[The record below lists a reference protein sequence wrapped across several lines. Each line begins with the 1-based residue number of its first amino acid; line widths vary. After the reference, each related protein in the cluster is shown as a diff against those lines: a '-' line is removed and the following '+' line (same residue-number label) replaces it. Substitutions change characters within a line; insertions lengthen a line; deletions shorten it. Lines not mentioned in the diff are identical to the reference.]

1 MNKVIYIGN
10 SLRVAEAIYRLKDV
24 ELLAV
29 IYQTGK
35 VSAAEISRSM
45 IPCEHIGVNS
55 KRSLTDACRDYY
67 GKVDFAV
74 MYSFG
79 IILPEELTKEM
90 EIYNF
95 HPGDLRDNRGSSPIN
110 WSILLNRRETK
121 MTLHKVGKEIDL
133 GEVISEHICNIYPHD
148 VPSTLSA
155 RMSGEIPS
163 MVLELISFRQSKKMP
178 TIIAHGVYRQRIR
191 EEDYT
196 IHPEDSDEM
205 IDAKIR
211 SQYDYG
217 GAIVLKDGFKM
228 QVDSMEAY
236 RTVIRG
242 HSI

>member
-10 SLRVAEAIYRLKDV
+10 SIRAAEAIHHLKDV

-35 VSAAEISRSM
+35 VSAVEISQSM
-45 IPCEHIGVNS
+45 LPCEHIGVDS
-55 KRSLTDACRDYY
+55 KCALTNACREYY
-67 GKVDFAV
+67 TEVDFAV

-79 IILPEELTKEM
+79 IILPEDLTKEM
-90 EIYNF
+90 DIYNF

-133 GEVISEHICNIYPHD
+133 GEVISEHSCTIYPHD
-148 VPSTLSA
+148 LPSTLSA
-155 RMSGEIPS
+155 RMNGEIPS
-163 MVLELISFRQSKKMP
+163 MILELLAFREGKRHSIFIEQ
-178 TIIAHGVYRQRIR
+178 GVYRPRICER
-191 EEDYT
+191 DYT
-196 IHPEDSDEM
+196 IYPEDSEEI

-217 GAIVLKDGFKM
+217 GAIAVKDGMKIVVRRIEDFYTI
-228 QVDSMEAY
+228 D
-236 RTVIRG
+236 
-242 HSI
+242 